1 MGYTLGT
8 RVAATKVQAKLLS
21 QKRCGDV
28 ASTTYGKTLILHP
41 RGGRIVAC
49 TNPGILRQVRQSKYH
64 RNDAEEKKPRLN
76 GHRNDADDKILKK
89 VRGKE
94 QHVQAIVTKATNGL
108 NKLRVE
114 NKETGVSRDIGLFTE
129 LPVQLANGR
138 MEVKAHQSWHRTQD
152 SNTMWRFANDHDSK
166 GKATVWLFSLL
177 SVCLSMIETSLH
189 KKPAPLG
196 NKEDLQKSGW
206 VKAKAILKQGM
217 SAPANLRVLYLPHL
231 LWLLFTS
238 NYEERLSQAHVCKLL
253 GLDSFAKFQINS
265 PFVSLEELYQEQIR
279 LQCPRPNISTEHLLH
294 EDEWRIS
301 VVEDSTPATAAL
313 AAGGVA
319 ITPGSSSSLEV
330 ARSQGT
336 HIEASERSQEP
347 QIQRSA
353 VEPSSEVHTTSEELG
368 PSFAKPTAPN
378 VSGHETG
385 IPTNV
390 RFPREQNFPRYR
402 SHSNP
407 PSRHPAKTPHE
418 AQQAP
423 YRARTSGPQEEA
435 PMQAPSTSLQL
446 DHQSETDAT
455 HGLTLPSPELG
466 GEADMTMKDI
476 DPSTSPD
483 SPTQDLPPFDV
494 LRHELTR
501 DGARRQQ
508 RRDPTPLPMPSND
521 NSALDKQSQSSPR
534 TTPLIRMAVKTTSP
548 PSEIPYENAESQDR
562 DDTSGSMYSQ
572 GPQNRH
578 SIVESSE
585 EESTVGT
592 NLLSPIPR
600 GRM

>member
-21 QKRCGDV
+21 QKRCGEYGTPSCHLASAASILTSNQQEVHVGVFTKLSCHEKAQRGLDYLRQDPDSAPEGRSNSRLHKPWNSASGAPIEISPKRRRGEE
-28 ASTTYGKTLILHP
+28 ASTKRSP
-41 RGGRIVAC
+41 KRCRRQDPEEGGLVS
-49 TNPGILRQVRQSKYH
+49 TNPQH
-64 RNDAEEKKPRLN
+64 DNPR
-76 GHRNDADDKILKK
+76 HDKEQ
-89 VRGKE
+89 RGKE

-166 GKATVWLFSLL
+166 GKATVWFFSLL

-206 VKAKAILKQGM
+206 VKGFVGLRLYDPYAKAYRQSIADLAAKAILKQGM

-390 RFPREQNFPRYR
+390 RFPREQNFPRYG

-407 PSRHPAKTPHE
+407 PSRHPAKMPHE

-483 SPTQDLPPFDV
+483 SPTQDLPPF
-494 LRHELTR
+494 
-501 DGARRQQ
+501 
-508 RRDPTPLPMPSND
+508 
-521 NSALDKQSQSSPR
+521 
-534 TTPLIRMAVKTTSP
+534 
-548 PSEIPYENAESQDR
+548 
-562 DDTSGSMYSQ
+562 
-572 GPQNRH
+572 
-578 SIVESSE
+578 
-585 EESTVGT
+585 
-592 NLLSPIPR
+592 
-600 GRM
+600 